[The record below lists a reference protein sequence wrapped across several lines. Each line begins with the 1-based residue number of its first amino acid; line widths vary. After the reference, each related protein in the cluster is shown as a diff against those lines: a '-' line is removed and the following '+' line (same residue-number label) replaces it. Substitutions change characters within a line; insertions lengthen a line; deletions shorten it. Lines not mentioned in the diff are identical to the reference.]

1 VKVVVN
7 RLAGDEVIV
16 VQGDAL
22 CIRISRRTQIA
33 IVTIVD
39 DDCACPMRRP
49 VVESTSLLWVTH
61 ANLVIERL
69 STFEKKVFDW

>member
-39 DDCACPMRRP
+39 DDCACPMRQP
-49 VVESTSLLWVTH
+49 VVESAIFMVPSEQGGEH
-61 ANLVIERL
+61 IVIVGDTRQ
-69 STFEKKVFDW
+69 SCD